1 MPFATQAKNLDFI
14 SGRVKPK
21 ATNINPHPGH
31 AVATMNKALYGDY
44 LCLTWKLVD
53 SLVDVELS
61 KERSTVAFLRPE
73 EKKRAL
79 LTNQL
84 QYTKYVTKHTN

>member
-1 MPFATQAKNLDFI
+1 MPSATQAKNLDFI
-14 SGRVKPK
+14 PGRVKPK

-31 AVATMNKALYGDY
+31 VVATLNKALYGDF
-44 LCLTWKLVD
+44 LCLTRALVN

-73 EKKRAL
+73 EKKRAF
-79 LTNQL
+79 TNQL
-84 QYTKYVTKHTN
+84 QYTKYITKHTN